1 MTVERVN
8 GTHINVTW
16 EVLSPADARGDVVSY
31 SILYTPVTRQG
42 EDNVVVV
49 TGNQSSVL
57 IRGLDPQVTY
67 TVQVWVTTAAGD
79 GMRSPVEAIHQ
90 RTGDTMSAFSI
101 IMLQPTYLFPQAL
114 VLGLLLCCY
123 WVVSPHLLS
132 SLHIGISVHTRC

>member
-16 EVLSPADARGDVVSY
+16 EELSPADARGDVVSY

-57 IRGLDPQVTY
+57 IGGLDPQQTY
-67 TVQVWVTTAAGD
+67 RVEVWATTAAGD
-79 GMRSPVEAIHQ
+79 GTRSDPKEAIHQ
-90 RTGDTMSAFSI
+90 RTGDTISAFITASAHI
-101 IMLQPTYLFPQAL
+101 SLPP
-114 VLGLLLCCY
+114 G
-123 WVVSPHLLS
+123 S
-132 SLHIGISVHTRC
+132 SAGVIVGIVIAAVAGVIAVGVIVAVISW

>member
-16 EVLSPADARGDVVSY
+16 EELSPADARGDVVSY

-57 IRGLDPQVTY
+57 IGGLDPQQTY
-67 TVQVWVTTAAGD
+67 TVQVWATTAAGD
-79 GMRSPVEAIHQ
+79 GTRSDPVEAIHQ
-90 RTGDTMSAFSI
+90 RTGDPISAFI
-101 IMLQPTYLFPQAL
+101 TLCMLQPTYLFPQAL
-114 VLGLLLCCY
+114 VLG
-123 WVVSPHLLS
+123 
-132 SLHIGISVHTRC
+132 